1 MKDKIFGVL
10 QRVGRSFMLPIAILP
25 VAGLFLGIG
34 GSFTNET
41 MLEAYGLLGIMGP
54 GTIIYAILQVL
65 NSAGSVVFDNLP
77 LIFAIGVA
85 IGMAK
90 QEKEVSALSAVIAF
104 FVMHATIGAMINDF
118 GAPDLSGATAS
129 VLGINSLQMGVFGGI
144 IVGLGVAAL
153 HNRFYKIQLPQV
165 LSFFSGTRFVPI
177 ISAAVYLLVGIAMYF
192 IWPVIQ
198 TGINALGAFVLASGY
213 AGTWLYGFIER
224 ALIPFGLHHVFY
236 IPFWQTALGG
246 TAMVGGTLVEGAQ
259 NIFFAELATPG
270 IAHFSVEATRFMAGK
285 FPLMIFGLPGAA
297 FALYRCAKP
306 ENRKAV
312 GGLLLSAALTSML
325 TGITEPLEFTFLF
338 VAPAMYI
345 VHCVFAGASYM
356 IMHIL
361 NVGVGLTF
369 SGGLI
374 DLTLFGIMQGNAKTS
389 WLWIPVVGVVYFIVY
404 YLVFS
409 FMIKKFDYKTPGRDD
424 SEIKLYTRKDVNA
437 KNAAGGEASA
447 GGDNELSRQIMLGLG
462 GKANISDVDCC
473 ITRLRC
479 TVHDAAKVDQ
489 QLLRE
494 TGASGV
500 ICKGQG
506 VQIVY
511 GPRVSNIKSDLEAY
525 LSSPESDKA
534 EAAGAPAA
542 AAETAPAAAA
552 SGKAIVIASPLSGR
566 VIPLEEVADGV
577 FSEKMVGDGFAVKPT
592 DNQVYAPADCE
603 VTTVFGTRH
612 AIGLTTPEGCEL
624 LIHLG
629 IDTVQLNGAPFTIN
643 VKEGDTLKKGDLIG
657 SFDEKAI
664 LDAGYRT
671 VTPVVV
677 TNSDAY
683 TSFRLL
689 KTGDTAHGEDTL
701 SVE

>member
-41 MLEAYGLLGIMGP
+41 MLETYGLMGIMGP
-54 GTIIYAILQVL
+54 GTFINAILQVL
-65 NSAGSVVFDNLP
+65 NAAGSIVFDNLHI
-77 LIFAIGVA
+77 IFAMGVA

-90 QEKEVSALSAVIAF
+90 QEKEVAALSAAIAF
-104 FVMHATIGAMINDF
+104 FVMHATIGALIIDF
-118 GAPDLSGATAS
+118 GAPNLSGATAS

-153 HNRFYKIQLPQV
+153 HNKYYKIQLPQV

-177 ISAAVYLLVGIAMYF
+177 ISAAVYLVVGIAMYY

-198 TGINALGAFVLASGY
+198 TGINALGGFVLASGY

-246 TAMVGGTLVEGAQ
+246 TAMVNGALVEGAQ

-270 IAHFSVEATRFMAGK
+270 IQHFSVEATRFMAGK

-297 FALYRCAKP
+297 LALYRCAKP

-338 VAPAMYI
+338 VAPAMYV

-404 YLVFS
+404 YFVFS

-424 SEIKLYTRKDVNA
+424 SEIKLYTRADVNA
-437 KNAAGGEASA
+437 RKEGEAAAAQS
-447 GGDNELSRQIMLGLG
+447 GGDTALSRQIMMGLG

-479 TVHDAAKVDQ
+479 TVHDASKVDQ
-489 QLLRE
+489 QLLKE

-500 ICKGQG
+500 ICKGTG
-506 VQIVY
+506 VQVVY
-511 GPRVSNIKSDLEAY
+511 GPRVSVIKSDLEAF
-525 LSSPESDKA
+525 LASPESNETA
-534 EAAGAPAA
+534 PQAAPAA
-542 AAETAPAAAA
+542 VEDSAPAS
-552 SGKAIVIASPLSGR
+552 SGVHVIASPLTGN
-566 VIPLEEVADGV
+566 VIPLEQVADGV
-577 FSEKMVGDGFAVKPT
+577 FSEKMVGEGFAVEPA

-603 VTTVFGTRH
+603 VVTVFGTKH
-612 AIGLTTPEGCEL
+612 AIGLTTTDGVEL

-629 IDTVQLNGAPFTIN
+629 IDTVQMNGAPFTID
-643 VKEGDTLKKGDLIG
+643 VKEGDKLKKGAKIG
-657 SFDEKAI
+657 SFDEKMI
-664 LDAGYRT
+664 VEAGYRT
-671 VTPVVV
+671 VTPVIV

-683 TSFRLL
+683 TSFTLQ
-689 KTGDTAHGEDTL
+689 KTGKVSAGDDVLT
-701 SVE
+701 VE

>member
-479 TVHDAAKVDQ
+479 TVHDASKVDQ

-542 AAETAPAAAA
+542 AAETVPTAAA

-577 FSEKMVGDGFAVKPT
+577 FSEKMVGDGFAVEPA

>member
-552 SGKAIVIASPLSGR
+552 SGKAIVIASPLSGK

-577 FSEKMVGDGFAVKPT
+577 FSEKMVGDGFAVEPA

-603 VTTVFGTRH
+603 VTTVFGTKH

-643 VKEGDTLKKGDLIG
+643 IKEGDTLKKGDLIG

-683 TSFRLL
+683 TSFQLL

>member
-1 MKDKIFGVL
+1 MKDKLFGVL

-41 MLEAYGLLGIMGP
+41 MLETYGLLGVMGP
-54 GTIIYAILQVL
+54 GTAVYAILQVL
-65 NSAGSVVFDNLP
+65 NAAGSVVFDNLP
-77 LIFAIGVA
+77 LIFAIGAA

-90 QEKEVSALSAVIAF
+90 REKEVAALSAVIAF
-104 FVMHATIGAMINDF
+104 FVMHAAIGAMIRDF
-118 GAPDLSGATAS
+118 GAPGLSGATAS
-129 VLGINSLQMGVFGGI
+129 VLGIDSLQMGVFGGI

-153 HNRFYKIQLPQV
+153 HNRFYQIQLPQV

-177 ISAAVYLLVGIAMYF
+177 VSAAVYLPVGIAMYF
-192 IWPVIQ
+192 IWPAVQ
-198 TGINALGAFVLASGY
+198 SGINALGAFVLASGY

-270 IAHFSVEATRFMAGK
+270 IQHFSVEATRFMAGK

-297 FALYRCAKP
+297 LALYRCARP
-306 ENRKAV
+306 ENRKAA

-338 VAPAMYI
+338 AAPALYA

-356 IMHIL
+356 LMHIL

-374 DLTLFGIMQGNAKTS
+374 DLTLFGILQGNAKTS
-389 WLWIPVVGVVYFIVY
+389 WLWIPAVGAVYFIVY
-404 YLVFS
+404 YFVFS
-409 FMIKKFDYKTPGRDD
+409 FMIRRFDYPTPGRDG
-424 SEIKLYTRKDVNA
+424 SEVKLYTRRDVHE
-437 KNAAGGEASA
+437 KNAAGGT
-447 GGDNELSRQIMLGLG
+447 GGDHALSAQIVQGLG
-462 GKANISDVDCC
+462 GRANISDVDCC

-479 TVHDAAKVDQ
+479 TVHDPAKVDRR
-489 QLLRE
+489 LLSA

-506 VQIVY
+506 VQVVY

-525 LSSPESDKA
+525 LAAPESGSA
-534 EAAGAPAA
+534 QGTAAPAPVP
-542 AAETAPAAAA
+542 EKAPAPGG
-552 SGKAIVIASPLSGR
+552 SIVIASPLSGR
-566 VIPLEEVADGV
+566 VIPLEEAADGV
-577 FSEKMVGDGFAVKPT
+577 FSEKMVGDGFAVEPA
-592 DNQVYAPADCE
+592 DDRLYAPADCT

-624 LIHLG
+624 LIHVG
-629 IDTVQLNGAPFTIN
+629 IDTVELGGAPFSIY
-643 VKEGDTLKKGDLIG
+643 VKEGDTLKKGDPIG
-657 SFDEKAI
+657 SFDAQAI
-664 LDAGYRT
+664 REAGCRT

-677 TNSDAY
+677 TNAEEY
-683 TSFRLL
+683 AAFRLL
-689 KTGDTAHGEDTL
+689 RTGETAHGADVL
-701 SVE
+701 RVE

>member
-1 MKDKIFGVL
+1 MKDKLFGVL

-41 MLEAYGLLGIMGP
+41 MLETYGLLGVMGP
-54 GTIIYAILQVL
+54 GTAVYAILQVL
-65 NSAGSVVFDNLP
+65 NAAGSVVFDNLP
-77 LIFAIGVA
+77 LIFAIGAA

-90 QEKEVSALSAVIAF
+90 REKEVAALSAVIAF
-104 FVMHATIGAMINDF
+104 FVMHAAIGAMIRDF
-118 GAPDLSGATAS
+118 GAPGLSGATAS
-129 VLGINSLQMGVFGGI
+129 VLGIDSLQMGVFGGI

-153 HNRFYKIQLPQV
+153 HNRFYQIQLPQV

-177 ISAAVYLLVGIAMYF
+177 VSAAVYLPVGIAMYF
-192 IWPVIQ
+192 IWPAVQ
-198 TGINALGAFVLASGY
+198 SGINALGAFVLASGY

-297 FALYRCAKP
+297 LALYRCARP
-306 ENRKAV
+306 ENRKAA

-338 VAPAMYI
+338 AAPALYV
-345 VHCVFAGASYM
+345 VHCVLAGASYM
-356 IMHIL
+356 LMHML

-374 DLTLFGIMQGNAKTS
+374 DLTLFGILQGNAKTS
-389 WLWIPVVGVVYFIVY
+389 WLWIPAVGAVYFIVY
-404 YLVFS
+404 YFVFS
-409 FMIKKFDYKTPGRDD
+409 FMIRRFDYPTPGRDG
-424 SEIKLYTRKDVNA
+424 SEVKLYTRGDVHE
-437 KNAAGGEASA
+437 KNAAGGT
-447 GGDNELSRQIMLGLG
+447 GGDHALSAQIVQGLG
-462 GKANISDVDCC
+462 GRANISDVDCC

-506 VQIVY
+506 VQVVY
-511 GPRVSNIKSDLEAY
+511 GPRVANIKSDLEAY
-525 LSSPESDKA
+525 LAAPESGSAQDIA
-534 EAAGAPAA
+534 APAPA
-542 AAETAPAAAA
+542 PEKAPAPGG
-552 SGKAIVIASPLSGR
+552 SIVIASPLSGR

-577 FSEKMVGDGFAVKPT
+577 FSEKMVGDGFAVDPT

-603 VTTVFGTRH
+603 VTTVFGTKH

-643 VKEGDTLKKGDLIG
+643 IKEGDTLKKGDLIG

-683 TSFRLL
+683 TSFQLL

-701 SVE
+701 SIE